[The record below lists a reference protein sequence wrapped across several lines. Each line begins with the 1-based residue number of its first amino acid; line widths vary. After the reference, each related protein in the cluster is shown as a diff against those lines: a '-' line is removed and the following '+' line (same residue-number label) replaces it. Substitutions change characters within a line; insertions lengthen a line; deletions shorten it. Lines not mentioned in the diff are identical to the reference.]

1 MPPTI
6 TKIKAIVSITA
17 ILTLPFQKLIYIKSL
32 CAILKIKR
40 GKLWLNIIFILCIKK
55 RLDVFIFVKLFI
67 VFFICFCNIYYI
79 FNC

>member
-55 RLDVFIFVKLFI
+55 KIGCVYIWQIIYCFFYLFL
-67 VFFICFCNIYYI
+67 
-79 FNC
+79 